1 MSKTKTEQ
9 TVQTETGN
17 ISIHT
22 ENILP
27 IIKKWLYAD
36 HEIFLRE
43 LVSNGVD
50 AITKLQHLA
59 DMGEFKGKVDGK
71 VTVAV
76 DKDKKQIT
84 ISDNG
89 LGMTDEE
96 IKKYI
101 NQIAFSGAEEFA
113 KKYQK
118 DDKDSGIIGHFG
130 LGFYSAFMVSEKVE
144 IHTKSYVKDSVAAHW
159 VSDGSTTFT
168 IDASD
173 KKDRGTTIILHVDEE
188 NQDFL
193 EPARINEILNKYCK
207 FLPVEIEFDGKVIN
221 ETHPIWVKSPNEVK
235 AEEYKEF
242 YQKLYPFQQ
251 EPLFWIHLNVDYPFR
266 LTGILYFPKVQHE
279 MDVTKGQIQLYCK
292 QVYVSN
298 NVNEILPEFLTLLRG
313 VLDSPDIPLNVS
325 RSYLQSDRNVKKI
338 ASHITKKIA
347 DKLNEMY
354 NNDRETYE
362 KYWNDISPFIKFGML
377 TDDSFYDKVQ
387 DIILAGSADGKL
399 VSLKEYV
406 ERNKEKN
413 KGEGDKTIILYSNDK
428 NKQSTYLEMVKE
440 KGLEAVVFEHL
451 LDTHFISLIER
462 KREDIKFV
470 RVDANVV
477 DKLINPNAMTIEV
490 DKGQKDVLE
499 KIFKD
504 AVKNEKVKISVENL
518 TSSDIAAKIIVSE
531 ESRRIKEMM
540 RNMAVMNNGKESIDD
555 MFDEST
561 LVVNVNNDL
570 IRKLLILEPS
580 KNELVS
586 ELALHV
592 YDLALMG
599 QKTLD
604 GERMNAF
611 IKRSNKLLS
620 QIS

>member
-1 MSKTKTEQ
+1 MAETE
-9 TVQTETGN
+9 TIKSETGN

-36 HEIFLRE
+36 HEIFVRE

-50 AITKLQHLA
+50 AVTKLQHLA
-59 DMGEFKGKVDGK
+59 DMGEFKGKVEGK
-71 VTVAV
+71 VTVSI
-76 DKDKKQIT
+76 DKEKKEIK

-89 LGMTDEE
+89 LGMTADE

-113 KKYQK
+113 KKYNK
-118 DDKDSGIIGHFG
+118 DDKNSGIIGHFG
-130 LGFYSAFMVSEKVE
+130 LGFYSAFMVSERVE
-144 IHTKSYVKDSVAAHW
+144 IHTKSYQKDSVAAHW
-159 VSDGSTTFT
+159 ESDGSTSFT
-168 IDASD
+168 IDASE
-173 KKDRGTTIILHVDEE
+173 KTERGTDIILHIDEE

-193 EPARINEILNKYCK
+193 EAVRIKEILNKYCK
-207 FLPVEIEFDGKVIN
+207 FLPVTIEFEGETIN
-221 ETHPIWVKSPNEVK
+221 ETHPIWIKTPAEVK
-235 AEEYKEF
+235 EQEYKDF
-242 YQKLYPFQQ
+242 YQKLYPFQP

-298 NVNEILPEFLTLLRG
+298 NVNEIMPEFLTLLRG

-338 ASHITKKIA
+338 SAHVTKKIA
-347 DKLNEMY
+347 DKLNEMF
-354 NNDRETYE
+354 NNDRESYE
-362 KYWNDISPFIKFGML
+362 KYWNDISPFIKFGMM
-377 TDDSFYDKVQ
+377 TDDQFYEKTQ
-387 DIILAGSADGKL
+387 DIILAESTDGKL
-399 VSLKEYV
+399 VALKDYL

-413 KGEGDKTIILYSNDK
+413 KGEGDKTVILYSNDK
-428 NKQSTYLEMVKE
+428 NKQSTYIELVKE

-451 LDTHFISLIER
+451 IDSHFISLLER
-462 KREDIKFV
+462 KRTDIKFT

-477 DKLINPNAMTIEV
+477 DKLINPNAITIEV
-490 DKGQKDVLE
+490 EKGQKDALE
-499 KIFKD
+499 SIFKN
-504 AVKNEKVKISVENL
+504 VIKNDKVKISVENL
-518 TSSDIAAKIIVSE
+518 TTSDIAGKIIVSE
-531 ESRRIKEMM
+531 ESRRLKEMM
-540 RNMAVMNNGKESIDD
+540 RNMAVMNGGKESIDD

-561 LVVNVNNDL
+561 LIVNVNNDL
-570 IRKLLILEPS
+570 VRKLLILEPTKS
-580 KNELVS
+580 ELVS

-592 YDLALMG
+592 YDMACMG

-604 GERMNAF
+604 GARMNAF

-620 QIS
+620 MIS